1 MNAIAITP
9 ITPVNASAPVT
20 RITQAPSSRTAS
32 ARSASVRPT
41 SVRPASVRPAS
52 VRPTVQGAANAGG
65 LRLTRRG
72 RMVVLLAALAFVL
85 VLGIL
90 LGGVSTASEEAGVAR
105 PTEVVVVDDGDS
117 LWTIAA
123 DVADAG
129 EVRSMMKE
137 IERLNAL
144 ESPAL
149 MAGQKL
155 LVPVNE

>member
-1 MNAIAITP
+1 MNTIA
-9 ITPVNASAPVT
+9 ITPVNATSPVT

-32 ARSASVRPT
+32 ARHDGVRPT
-41 SVRPASVRPAS
+41 M
-52 VRPTVQGAANAGG
+52 QGAAHTGG
-65 LRLTRRG
+65 VRLTRRG
-72 RMVVLLAALAFVL
+72 RTVVLLAALVFVL
-85 VLGIL
+85 VLGIV
-90 LGGVSTASEEAGVAR
+90 LGGVSTASEEAGEAR
-105 PTEVVVVDDGDS
+105 PTEVVVVDDGDT
-117 LWTIAA
+117 LWAIAA
-123 DVADAG
+123 DVAGAG